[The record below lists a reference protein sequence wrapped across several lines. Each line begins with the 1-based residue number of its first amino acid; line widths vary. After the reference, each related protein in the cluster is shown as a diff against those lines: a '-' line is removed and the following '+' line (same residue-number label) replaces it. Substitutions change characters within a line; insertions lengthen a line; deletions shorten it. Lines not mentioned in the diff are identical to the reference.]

1 MLLRKTNNQ
10 RGRYPSQNQPAS
22 AGRERA
28 KTVKKEEMLIT
39 ITSIL
44 EARKKQIGWLS
55 QDQVG
60 GLSRY
65 QIGWLSQDQ
74 IGWLSQ
80 DQVGWLSRY
89 QIGGLS
95 SAVLEAIKE
104 RLES

>member
-1 MLLRKTNNQ
+1 MKKDELLQ
-10 RGRYPSQNQPAS
+10 S
-22 AGRERA
+22 
-28 KTVKKEEMLIT
+28 

-44 EARKKQIGWLS
+44 EERKK
-55 QDQVG
+55 
-60 GLSRY
+60 

-80 DQVGWLSRY
+80 DQIGGLSRY

-95 SAVLEAIKE
+95 RYQIGGLSNTILKAIKE

>member
-1 MLLRKTNNQ
+1 MKKDELLQ
-10 RGRYPSQNQPAS
+10 S
-22 AGRERA
+22 
-28 KTVKKEEMLIT
+28 

-44 EARKKQIGWLS
+44 EERKKQIGGLS
-55 QDQVG
+55 QDQIG

-80 DQVGWLSRY
+80 DQIGWLPN
-89 QIGGLS
+89 
-95 SAVLEAIKE
+95 AALEAIKE